1 MNYKHILIFAL
12 PLLLLACSQNDNVND
27 FDEGA
32 EPEKSYSE
40 KLQDIAPQTF
50 TEILMNF
57 ENGESNINAKFNDF
71 GKRFLVEI
79 NADVDPNDNLMCSPV
94 SATVTTMMMASAADD
109 VMRNQVLN
117 AFGTTDFDALTLLTA
132 KINRSLN
139 YQRNGMFLCNANSV
153 WVDHSR
159 QPSSEYTD
167 LMSDIFVASVEQID
181 MFDTAAADV
190 INKWVS
196 DNTNGMINGI
206 FAPGALEKDVIWA
219 NALFLEG
226 EWESKFDKTLTKR
239 EIFHGTKGDS
249 EVDMM
254 HQTIVGASSDYI
266 DGYIVVKLPVGNY
279 VSVVMVLPPEGTDIN
294 KALQDF
300 TLDIFDRASFGKVT
314 ADLAIP
320 KFNVNSELKLNSAFR
335 KLGIDL
341 EGTYALPGLGISDS
355 GSSVIEQKASINID
369 EDGATAAVVTFDQW
383 GTAWPSEIENIK
395 VEFNRPFLYYVQASG
410 TQTVLFGGK
419 IANL

>member
-1 MNYKHILIFAL
+1 
-12 PLLLLACSQNDNVND
+12 
-27 FDEGA
+27 
-32 EPEKSYSE
+32 
-40 KLQDIAPQTF
+40 
-50 TEILMNF
+50 
-57 ENGESNINAKFNDF
+57 
-71 GKRFLVEI
+71 
-79 NADVDPNDNLMCSPV
+79 
-94 SATVTTMMMASAADD
+94 
-109 VMRNQVLN
+109 
-117 AFGTTDFDALTLLTA
+117 
-132 KINRSLN
+132 
-139 YQRNGMFLCNANSV
+139 
-153 WVDHSR
+153 
-159 QPSSEYTD
+159 
-167 LMSDIFVASVEQID
+167 
-181 MFDTAAADV
+181 
-190 INKWVS
+190 
-196 DNTNGMINGI
+196 MINGI

-266 DGYIVVKLPVGNY
+266 DGYIGVKLPVGHY